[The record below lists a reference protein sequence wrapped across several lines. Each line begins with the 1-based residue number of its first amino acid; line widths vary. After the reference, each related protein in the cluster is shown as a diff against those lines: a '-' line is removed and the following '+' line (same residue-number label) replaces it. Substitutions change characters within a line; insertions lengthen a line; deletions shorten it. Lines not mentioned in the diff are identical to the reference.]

1 MCWEGP
7 GLQAHDAVVTG
18 YPLDDPRGLLHGT
31 VPESQREA
39 RAASGV
45 V

>member
-1 MCWEGP
+1 MCGEGP
-7 GLQAHDAVVTG
+7 GLQAHDSTVTG
-18 YPLDDPRGLLHGT
+18 YPPDDQRGLLHGT